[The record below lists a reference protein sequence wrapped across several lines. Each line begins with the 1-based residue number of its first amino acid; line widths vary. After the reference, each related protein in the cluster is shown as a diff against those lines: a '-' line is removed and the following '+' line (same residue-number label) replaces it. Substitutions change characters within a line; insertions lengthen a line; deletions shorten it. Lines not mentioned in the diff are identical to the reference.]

1 MLINKKRQV
10 KQKNFRFTENFFSLK
25 LVRIAFAG
33 TVFVR
38 TVFVVSLISSH
49 LIIESSTILPK
60 YLSFPFFAHMMFA
73 KIFALTPKFIVILL
87 LIWVVSFQ
95 SYFI

>member
-38 TVFVVSLISSH
+38 TVFVVSLI
-49 LIIESSTILPK
+49 IESSTILPK

-87 LIWVVSFQ
+87 LIWVASFQ

>member
-10 KQKNFRFTENFFSLK
+10 KQKIFRFTENFFSLK

-33 TVFVR
+33 

-73 KIFALTPKFIVILL
+73 KIFALTPKFIVIVL
-87 LIWVVSFQ
+87 LIWVTSFQ